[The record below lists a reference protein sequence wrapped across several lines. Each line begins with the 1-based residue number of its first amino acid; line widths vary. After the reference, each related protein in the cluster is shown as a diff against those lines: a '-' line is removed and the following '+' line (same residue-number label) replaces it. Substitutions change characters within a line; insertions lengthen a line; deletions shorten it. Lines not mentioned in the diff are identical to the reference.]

1 MNEIIERKSEFN
13 RIKIIKN
20 IKEKF
25 GESSYLKKF
34 RKISK
39 NILNE

>member
-20 IKEKF
+20 IKENLGKVP
-25 GESSYLKKF
+25 
-34 RKISK
+34 I
-39 NILNE
+39 